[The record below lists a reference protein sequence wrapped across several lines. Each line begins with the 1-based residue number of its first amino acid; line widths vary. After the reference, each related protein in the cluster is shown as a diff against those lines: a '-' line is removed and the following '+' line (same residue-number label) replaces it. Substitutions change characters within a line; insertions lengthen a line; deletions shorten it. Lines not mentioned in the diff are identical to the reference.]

1 MAIVPNPVYQLLVP
15 VKGVE
20 AVPPSLS
27 LVANPEALSLGRRKS
42 LPLAELQKRRAELA
56 IAYSD
61 SIGGN
66 ETVWLLH
73 RVTREL
79 EAIRAKLRR
88 LAN

>member
-1 MAIVPNPVYQLLVP
+1 MEQGLE
-15 VKGVE
+15 E
-20 AVPPSLS
+20 AERL
-27 LVANPEALSLGRRKS
+27 EAR
-42 LPLAELQKRRAELA
+42 LAELQKRRGELA

-79 EAIRAKLRR
+79 EAVRAKLRR